1 MATQGL
7 TSEDAVIRYLQPKLR
22 IIVETIL
29 EKITKENEELIN
41 EIVYGAGTPSTPDG
55 YIRTWDFRNKAWSS
69 DITKSSLYE
78 TEGEFKYDP
87 DKMDNT
93 HPAHAASR
101 KYGTDV
107 GFDMTSYLAEII
119 YNGVAGHIFGTGF
132 WTEKRD
138 AWTAL
143 VKVVGSNTMRNWIKE
158 GANKAQ
164 LKISW
169 D

>member
-7 TSEDAVIRYLQPKLR
+7 TSEDAVVRYLQPKLR

-41 EIVYGAGTPSTPDG
+41 EIVYGAGTPEK
-55 YIRTWDFRNKAWSS
+55 YHRTGQFADLAWAH
-69 DITKSSLYE
+69 DITKDTTYE
-78 TEGEFKYDP
+78 INGEFKYNP
-87 DKMDNT
+87 DGMYDT
-93 HPAHAASR
+93 HPSQAPYQR
-101 KYGTDV
+101 KDPGEDER
-107 GFDMTSYLAEII
+107 GYLAEII

-143 VKVVGSNTMRNWIKE
+143 VKVVGSNTMRSWIKE

>member
-7 TSEDAVIRYLQPKLR
+7 TSEDAVVRYLQPKLR

-41 EIVYGAGTPSTPDG
+41 EIVYGAAPSGSPKE
-55 YIRTWDFRNKAWSS
+55 YHRTGQFADLAWAH
-69 DITKSSLYE
+69 DITKDTTYE
-78 TEGEFKYDP
+78 IDGEFKYNP
-87 DKMDNT
+87 DGMYDS
-93 HPAHAASR
+93 HPSVVS
-101 KYGTDV
+101 GE
-107 GFDMTSYLAEII
+107 DMREYLAEII

-143 VKVVGSNTMRNWIKE
+143 IKVVGSNTMRSWIKE

>member
-7 TSEDAVIRYLQPKLR
+7 TSEDAVVRYLQPKLR

-41 EIVYGAGTPSTPDG
+41 EIVYGAGIPEE
-55 YIRTWDFRNKAWSS
+55 YNRTGQFADLAWAH
-69 DITKSSLYE
+69 DITKDTTYE
-78 TEGEFKYDP
+78 IDGEFKYNSDGMY
-87 DKMDNT
+87 DT
-93 HPAHAASR
+93 HPSVVS
-101 KYGTDV
+101 GE
-107 GFDMTSYLAEII
+107 DMREYLAEII

-143 VKVVGSNTMRNWIKE
+143 IKVVGSDTMRSWIKE

>member
-1 MATQGL
+1 MTTQGL
-7 TSEDAVIRYLQPKLR
+7 TSEDAVVRYLQPKLR

-41 EIVYGAGTPSTPDG
+41 EIVYGAGTPDE
-55 YIRTWDFRNKAWSS
+55 YHRTGQFADLAWAH
-69 DITKSSLYE
+69 DITKETTYE
-78 TEGEFKYDP
+78 IDGEFKYNPEGMYD
-87 DKMDNT
+87 T
-93 HPAHAASR
+93 HPSVVSGEDIR
-101 KYGTDV
+101 E
-107 GFDMTSYLAEII
+107 YLAEII

-143 VKVVGSNTMRNWIKE
+143 IKVVGSNKIRQWINE
-158 GANKAQ
+158 GAVKAG

-169 D
+169 S

>member
-7 TSEDAVIRYLQPKLR
+7 TSEDAVVRYLQPKLR

-29 EKITKENEELIN
+29 EKITKENKDLIN
-41 EIVYGAGTPSTPDG
+41 EIVYGAGTPDE
-55 YIRTWDFRNKAWSS
+55 YQRTTQFADFAWAH
-69 DITKSSLYE
+69 DITKDTTYE
-78 TEGEFKYDP
+78 IDGEFKYNP
-87 DKMDNT
+87 EGMDDI
-93 HPAHAASR
+93 HPSQA
-101 KYGTDV
+101 KYGSKSPGQDERA
-107 GFDMTSYLAEII
+107 YLAEII

-143 VKVVGSNTMRNWIKE
+143 IKVVGSNTMKSWIND
-158 GANKAQ
+158 GANKAH

>member
-7 TSEDAVIRYLQPKLR
+7 TSEDAVVRYLQPKLR
-22 IIVETIL
+22 IIVETVLENIL
-29 EKITKENEELIN
+29 KENEEQIN
-41 EIVYGAGTPSTPDG
+41 QIVYGAGTPEK
-55 YIRTWDFRNKAWSS
+55 YHRTGQFADLAWSKEIVKDTS
-69 DITKSSLYE
+69 YE
-78 TEGEFKYDP
+78 IDGEFKYDP
-87 DKMDNT
+87 DKMGDT
-93 HPAHAASR
+93 HPSVVDGEDTR
-101 KYGTDV
+101 
-107 GFDMTSYLAEII
+107 SYLADII

>member
-7 TSEDAVIRYLQPKLR
+7 TSEDAVVRYLQPKLR

-41 EIVYGAGTPSTPDG
+41 EIVYGAGTPDE
-55 YIRTWDFRNKAWSS
+55 YHRTGQFADLAWAH
-69 DITKSSLYE
+69 DITKETTYE
-78 TEGEFKYDP
+78 IDGEFKYNPEGMYD
-87 DKMDNT
+87 T
-93 HPAHAASR
+93 HPSIVSGEDIR
-101 KYGTDV
+101 E
-107 GFDMTSYLAEII
+107 YLAEII

-143 VKVVGSNTMRNWIKE
+143 IKVVGSNTMRNWIKE